1 MADKLEVR
9 IAHLEGAYEQIDKR
23 LATVETTLSQLRQEM
38 IANFSEL
45 RHEMNELRRQV
56 GDQFRWVVGLQ
67 ILAWL
72 SILGTLLAL
81 LFRR

>member
-1 MADKLEVR
+1 MR
-9 IAHLEGAYEQIDKR
+9 IAHLEGAYAQIDKR
-23 LATVETTLSQLRQEM
+23 LATVEAGLSQLRQEM

-45 RHEMNELRRQV
+45 RHAMNELRRQV
-56 GDQFRWVVGLQ
+56 GDQFRWVIGLQ